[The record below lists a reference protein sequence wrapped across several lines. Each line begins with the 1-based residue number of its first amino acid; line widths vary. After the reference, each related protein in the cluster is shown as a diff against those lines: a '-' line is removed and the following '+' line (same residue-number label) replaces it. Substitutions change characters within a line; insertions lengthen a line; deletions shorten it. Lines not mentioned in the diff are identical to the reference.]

1 MGRAMMIVLRD
12 PTTVSLIE
20 DPALR
25 ALLTQRFE
33 EISQDQPYDPNL
45 LGYFVVVEPDDSVPA
60 LEAQTGCSIVR
71 GRFGGAQYGQPG
83 FAPAFEFI
91 EEHPHCYE
99 MVFVLSDDGFG
110 IDIFVPKLPGI
121 DSQLLA
127 LCVSYAITAGVIPSA
142 AQP

>member
-12 PTTVSLIE
+12 PALVSLIE
-20 DPALR
+20 DQALR
-25 ALLTQRFE
+25 ALLNQRFE
-33 EISQDQPYDPNL
+33 EISQDQPYDPIL
-45 LGYFVVVEPDDSVPA
+45 FGYFVVVEPDDSVSA
-60 LEAQTGCSIVR
+60 LETKTGCSIVR
-71 GRFGGAQYGQPG
+71 GRCGSAQYGQPG

-110 IDIFVPKLPGI
+110 IDLFVPKVPGI

-127 LCVSYAITAGVIPSA
+127 LCVSYAITAAVIPNA

>member
-12 PTTVSLIE
+12 PALVSLIE
-20 DPALR
+20 DRKLR

-33 EISQDQPYDPNL
+33 EISRDQPYDPNL

-60 LEAQTGCSIVR
+60 LETQTGCSIVR
-71 GRFGGAQYGQPG
+71 GRCGSTQYGQPG

-110 IDIFVPKLPGI
+110 IDLFVPKVPGI

-127 LCVSYAITAGVIPSA
+127 LCVSYAITAAVIPNA